1 MDRRVFQPRPDN
13 SAERR
18 RNALSLAILVLL
30 AGGLWLYYTTHPA
43 PRPSAPSRPVAPAA
57 ERSIPH
63 A

>member
-1 MDRRVFQPRPDN
+1 MDRRVFQPRTDS

-18 RNALSLAILVLL
+18 RNAISMAVLILV
-30 AGGLWLYYTTHPA
+30 AGGLWLLFLKNHPSQA
-43 PRPSAPSRPVAPAA
+43 PLTRPVPKD

>member
-18 RNALSLAILVLL
+18 RNALMMSVLILI
-30 AGGLWLYYTTHPA
+30 AGGLWLFYLRHHSSPVV
-43 PRPSAPSRPVAPAA
+43 RPVT